1 MNNNLETLMRDVAR
15 TVQAEARR
23 MDILPKVER
32 RLAEL
37 DRPSRRSPAR
47 WGFALMGVAACAG
60 AITFVM
66 MRPQP
71 LTYAVAGV
79 TDVVGRAG
87 NVGDRF
93 VGPQRGELALKF
105 SDGSEVTLP
114 ARAQAHVD
122 ALDVRGATVALDE
135 GTVEV
140 KVVHRAK
147 TRWEV
152 RAGRYQI
159 RVTGT
164 KFAAGWDSRRQ
175 SLTVTMHEGSVA
187 VTGPGIK
194 EPMRVVTG
202 QRLRANAAAA
212 SSDGEEPVVSI
223 EDAEAPEAALAPSPT
238 PAPEPTAAVEPEPE
252 PAPRVTAPAV
262 AVRPTRDTRAPARN
276 VHRAPARVAAPQT
289 LARAEAGWRAAAAR
303 AQYREAL
310 ATAIKEGFGEQCER
324 LGAEDVLLL
333 GDVARLAGDL
343 SRAVEAYSTAQRR
356 FPTADRP
363 IYGLGLVAFRRNDY
377 ATAAR
382 LFETYVKH
390 SPRGALAQEAAGRL
404 IEARLKAGD
413 KPEARDAASAYLRS
427 YPDGPYAGIARTTL
441 AQ

>member
-1 MNNNLETLMRDVAR
+1 MRDVAR
-15 TVQAEARR
+15 TVQGEARR
-23 MDILPKVER
+23 MNIAPQVEH
-32 RLAEL
+32 RLTEL
-37 DRPSRRSPAR
+37 GRPSRRSAAR
-47 WGFALMGVAACAG
+47 WGFVFMGAAACAG
-60 AITFVM
+60 AVAFVM
-66 MRPQP
+66 MRMQP
-71 LTYAVAGV
+71 VTYSVAGAPG
-79 TDVVGRAG
+79 VVGNVGNVGNVGRQG

-93 VGPQRGELALKF
+93 VGPDSGELALKF

-114 ARAQAHVD
+114 ARAEAHVD
-122 ALDVRGATVALDE
+122 ALDARGATVALEE

-140 KVVHRAK
+140 KVVHRDR

-152 RAGRYQI
+152 RAGKYQV

-175 SLTVTMHEGSVA
+175 TLTVTMHEGSVA

-194 EPMRVVTG
+194 QPMRVVTG

-212 SSDGEEPVVSI
+212 NSEGQEPAVSI
-223 EDAEAPEAALAPSPT
+223 EDAAASETTLAPTPT
-238 PAPEPTAAVEPEPE
+238 VEPAREIAPAAPPPVEAQPAAAV
-252 PAPRVTAPAV
+252 PR
-262 AVRPTRDTRAPARN
+262 PAREVRVPARS
-276 VHRAPARVAAPQT
+276 VHRAPERLAAPQK
-289 LARAEAGWRAAAAR
+289 LARAEAGWRAAASR

-310 ATAIKEGFGEQCER
+310 TTAITEGFSEQCQR

-343 SRAVEAYSTAQRR
+343 NRAEEAYQTAGRR

-363 IYGLGLVAFRRNDY
+363 AYGLGLVAFRRNDY

-382 LFETYVKH
+382 LFESYVKH

-413 KPEARDAASAYLRS
+413 KSAAREAASAYLRT
-427 YPDGPYAGIARTTL
+427 YPDGPSAAIARTTL